1 MTLQK
6 DFRFRSY
13 RNCFRRLLATTFSAA
28 ALFGAVAPEQAQAD
42 QGLLSEALFG
52 ASEETPFI
60 DVKGWLSQGITF
72 NTTSSSSFNG
82 PVTFNDRSGEY
93 QLNQLSLVFERAVE
107 QSGDDWNLGGRV
119 DLMYGTDSAFTTSVG
134 FDDNI
139 TSSSYRYYTMAI
151 PQAYLETNIP
161 VLDGVKFK
169 AGHFYT
175 LIGYEV
181 VPAPDNFFYSHAYT
195 MQYGEPFTHWGG
207 LFSKSFCDGQY
218 TVTAGAVQGWDNLS
232 DTADHN
238 LAFLGGV
245 SAEVAEGTVL
255 TASVISGNEGRS
267 ANRTMY
273 SLVLSHQF
281 SDKLKWVAQHDLGV
295 QEVNGGGDAQWYGL
309 NNYLIYSIS
318 DTLSTGF
325 RAEWFNDDDGV
336 RVAGLRSGYGG
347 RGNYYG
353 LTWGVNV
360 NPVSYLTIRPE
371 LRYDFV
377 RSPKSNG
384 FGKADENDQ
393 LLVGLDAIFK
403 F

>member
-1 MTLQK
+1 
-6 DFRFRSY
+6 
-13 RNCFRRLLATTFSAA
+13 
-28 ALFGAVAPEQAQAD
+28 
-42 QGLLSEALFG
+42 
-52 ASEETPFI
+52 
-60 DVKGWLSQGITF
+60 
-72 NTTSSSSFNG
+72 
-82 PVTFNDRSGEY
+82 
-93 QLNQLSLVFERAVE
+93 
-107 QSGDDWNLGGRV
+107 
-119 DLMYGTDSAFTTSVG
+119 MYGTDSAFTTSVG